1 MMVAIAAV
9 ANTGSGSGAP
19 APSDTASEGARAE
32 CEVLRGASGTP
43 VRSPVGAVRN
53 TLDGK
58 GGGSRTHASS
68 SSSERVTLAWAK
80 TDELR
85 CDISLVGSVGHTVA
99 VLVLRV
105 ARTWLITWLP
115 RKEARGGRGRQ
126 RDASDPKGK
135 S

>member
-19 APSDTASEGARAE
+19 APSETASEGARAE
-32 CEVLRGASGTP
+32 CAVLRGASGTP
-43 VRSPVGAVRN
+43 VRSPEGAVRN

-58 GGGSRTHASS
+58 GGGSRTHAS

-85 CDISLVGSVGHTVA
+85 CDISLVGSVGHSHCFA
-99 VLVLRV
+99 VCLV
-105 ARTWLITWLP
+105 RTEWAKLP
-115 RKEARGGRGRQ
+115 QKESPRGYKMRSHEGH
-126 RDASDPKGK
+126 APS
-135 S
+135 

>member
-19 APSDTASEGARAE
+19 AAPSETASEGARAE
-32 CEVLRGASGTP
+32 CEVLGSASGTP

-58 GGGSRTHASS
+58 GGGSGTHASS
-68 SSSERVTLAWAK
+68 SISERVTLAWAK

-85 CDISLVGSVGHTVA
+85 CDISLVGSVGH
-99 VLVLRV
+99 
-105 ARTWLITWLP
+105 
-115 RKEARGGRGRQ
+115 
-126 RDASDPKGK
+126 SHC
-135 S
+135 